1 MKRICFYAAR
11 TFCLQHAVISYSLML
26 LQCIE
31 MSIIKRPEEQKRGDG
46 EAEENLH
53 IEVKVDMLANRIL
66 IMFHILIKIT
76 SKCP

>member
-1 MKRICFYAAR
+1 
-11 TFCLQHAVISYSLML
+11 
-26 LQCIE
+26 